1 VAGGYR
7 DHMRFTRAR
16 DLVTT
21 GGFTAVLVYLGVRL
35 LYGELPPLPTFAGVT
50 LAVLAV
56 VEAVFGASLRGR
68 IRRMMEGRPDGGRP
82 LQPLTAARAVA
93 LAKASSLLGA
103 IMLGAWLGVLAYLVP
118 RRGELSA
125 AADDLP
131 SAIIGAVCAAALI
144 GAALWL
150 EYCCRAPSDQDDH
163 RSGGQSGTP
172 G

>member
-1 VAGGYR
+1 
-7 DHMRFTRAR
+7 MRFTRAR
-16 DLVTT
+16 DLVTAAV
-21 GGFTAVLVYLGVRL
+21 FTALVVYLAVRL

-56 VEAVFGASLRGR
+56 VEAAFGSSLRGR
-68 IRRMMEGRPDGGRP
+68 IKRMAEGRPDAGQP

-103 IMLGAWLGVLAYLVP
+103 IMLGAWLGVLAYLLP
-118 RRGELSA
+118 RRTELSA

-150 EYCCRAPSDQDDH
+150 EYCCRAPSDKDEH
-163 RSGGQSGTP
+163 PGGQPGTP
-172 G
+172 R